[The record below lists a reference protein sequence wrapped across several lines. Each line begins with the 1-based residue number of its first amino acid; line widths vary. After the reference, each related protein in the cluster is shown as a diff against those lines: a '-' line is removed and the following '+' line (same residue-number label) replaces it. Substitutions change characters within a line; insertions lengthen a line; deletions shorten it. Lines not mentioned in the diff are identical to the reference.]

1 MLNCGDTFYAGDT
14 EDDEP
19 HLSIIITPPSEGE
32 VVTVTVT
39 TRRHKSE
46 TLVLLKVGD
55 HPFIKHE
62 SVISFFYSRVRSVDD
77 IEAAIQSG
85 AATVREPVTPE
96 LLKRIRRGLLDSD
109 FTPNGVRYFYRS
121 LAIGE

>member
-1 MLNCGDTFYAGDT
+1 LRGHFYAGET

-32 VVTVTVT
+32 VVTVTIT
-39 TRRHKSE
+39 TRRKKSE
-46 TLVLLKVGD
+46 SLVRLKVGD

-62 SVISFFYSRVRSVDD
+62 SVVSFFYSRVRSVDE

-85 AATVREPVTPE
+85 TATVREPATPE
-96 LLKRIRRGLLDSD
+96 LLKKIRRGLLDSD

-121 LAIGE
+121 LGIEE